1 MIELGRYNTLS
12 AERVSEFGMYLVD
25 EEKTEVLLPNK
36 LVPKDLNTGDQIN
49 VFIYKDHEHRLTAT
63 TESPF
68 IQEGEFACLET
79 VAVTKFGAF
88 LDWGLQK
95 HLFCPLSEQKN
106 DMEEGNDYVV
116 FCYIDEVTKRLAASS
131 KIDKYLDNSNLE
143 DLKEGDKVDILVCE
157 PTDIGI
163 TVIVNNKH
171 IGLLYNNEVFQRLSL
186 GDEIKAY
193 VKKIREDNKLDI
205 TLQKQGYQ
213 NVEPNAQKIL
223 IALDENDGFMALNDK
238 SEPED
243 IYAELEMSKKTFKKA
258 IGALYKQKLIEIKET
273 GIQLL

>member
-63 TESPF
+63 TENPF